1 MGQPGAFA
9 HHFGPLF
16 PFQLGGSSAPEIIG
30 AWPKEA
36 GNLVDLPHSANGLK
50 VALCLMPHV
59 LMVTV
64 EDGKYERWSGAAICV
79 GRKIP
84 QSEREAGLSIFV
96 FYPKIPFF
104 WNRRRILR

>member
-1 MGQPGAFA
+1 MGQPGVSPHYFRL
-9 HHFGPLF
+9 LF

-50 VALCLMPHV
+50 VALCLRPHV

-64 EDGKYERWSGAAICV
+64 EGW
-79 GRKIP
+79 KI
-84 QSEREAGLSIFV
+84 
-96 FYPKIPFF
+96 
-104 WNRRRILR
+104 